1 MSELIGSSGQ
11 ISPGEDPPKIEFPCE
26 YPIKVLGHHTYDFRA
41 VVIEVMTKH
50 TGVVDESQVTE
61 RASGKGTF
69 VSITITVIATGKD
82 QLQAIFE
89 DLKATG
95 RVKMVL

>member
-11 ISPGEDPPKIEFPCE
+11 ISSGEDAPKIEFPCQ
-26 YPIKVLGHHTYDFRA
+26 YPIKVLGRHTDDFREI
-41 VVIEVMTKH
+41 VIDVMTRH
-50 TGVVDESQVTE
+50 TGAVHDAQVSE
-61 RASGKGTF
+61 KPSGKGTF
-69 VSITITVIATGKD
+69 VSITIIITATGKE
-82 QLQAIFE
+82 QIQAIFD